1 MTSPGTCCRGRRIV
15 RTSIAFLLFSL
26 VLSPCRAETA
36 TVPSGTPSPHARPN
50 VVVILIDTLRADHL
64 SFYGYPHETAAFL
77 AGLAKKSAVFENA
90 FSTSTWTAPSTASL
104 FTAAYPEQHTVVRG
118 LFAHRQVIAD
128 IRQHGWGNIDVNAI
142 PAKLTTLPER
152 MRASGY
158 RTFGIAANFNIGEE
172 MGFARGFDRFERIV
186 ARGSALD
193 AKRVTGAKQEDAAT
207 NVLATLRT
215 WMPEIRGPSPYFLY
229 LHFNDP
235 HGPLTRH
242 ARWYR
247 EPGANNEGSPKRP
260 DTRNYERH
268 GRWIPVYDSEIGF
281 VDDVI
286 GSVFKELALDE
297 NTIVVVVADHG
308 QAFGDKGVRGG
319 HGPPVG
325 LLGVVN
331 RIPMLVYAPG
341 QGVAARRVK
350 EGVSLV
356 DVAPTLFEMIGRR
369 DEFADRAG
377 KSLVPFLRDE
387 APDREHRLQELRDRP
402 LFAHVVAPRRLK
414 KPDLR
419 GVIQHG
425 WKLVTDGNS
434 TELYHLDED
443 PLELRDLAATERD
456 RAAEL
461 RLLIE
466 TERAA
471 PTVSNESRSV
481 EVNAGDLERLRALGY
496 ADD

>member
-1 MTSPGTCCRGRRIV
+1 M
-15 RTSIAFLLFSL
+15 
-26 VLSPCRAETA
+26 
-36 TVPSGTPSPHARPN
+36 PSDTPPSSASRPN

-64 SFYGYPHETAAFL
+64 SFYGYSHETAEFL
-77 AGLAKKSAVFENA
+77 SGLAKKSTVFANA
-90 FSTSTWTAPSTASL
+90 FSTSTWTAPATASL
-104 FTAAYPEQHTVVRG
+104 FTAAYPEEHTVVRG
-118 LFAHRQVIAD
+118 LFAHRQVIGE
-128 IRQHGWGNIDVNAI
+128 IQEKGWSNIDVNAI
-142 PAKLTTLPER
+142 PASLATLPER
-152 MRASGY
+152 MRAVGY
-158 RTFGIAANFNIGEE
+158 RTFGITANFNIGEE

-186 ARGSALD
+186 ARGSALN

-215 WMPEIRGPSPYFLY
+215 WTAEIRKPSPYFLY

-247 EPGANNEGSPKRP
+247 TTESDSDVRTTGA
-260 DTRNYERH
+260 DTRNYKRH

-286 GSVFKELALDE
+286 GTVFEELALGDG

-331 RIPMLVYAPG
+331 RIPFLVYAPK
-341 QGVAARRVK
+341 QGVAPGRVT
-350 EGVSLV
+350 ESVSLV
-356 DVAPTLFEMIGRR
+356 DVAPTLFELVGQR
-369 DEFADRAG
+369 DQLADRAG
-377 KSLVPFLRDE
+377 RSLVPFLRDN
-387 APDREHRLQELRDRP
+387 APDREKRLRELRDRA
-402 LFAHVVAPRRLK
+402 LFAHVVAPRRQK

-425 WKLVTDGNS
+425 WKLVTDGYS

-443 PLELRDLAATERD
+443 PLELKDLAATERD
-456 RAAEL
+456 RAARL

-466 TERAA
+466 ARSAGPA
-471 PTVSNESRSV
+471 VANESRSV